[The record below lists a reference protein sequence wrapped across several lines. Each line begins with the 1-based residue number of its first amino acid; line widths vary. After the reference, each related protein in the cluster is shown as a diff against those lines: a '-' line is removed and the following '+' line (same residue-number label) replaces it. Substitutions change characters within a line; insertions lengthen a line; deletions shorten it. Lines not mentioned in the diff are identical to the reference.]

1 MRTTKIITF
10 SVPPAIEALIHKHA
24 EKEHMTISEFL
35 REAVRRYIAIA
46 ELEALSNTGKK
57 MTKKKNLQ
65 ERDVE
70 KWISESRRKKIK

>member
-24 EKEHMTISEFL
+24 EREHMTISEFL

-46 ELEALSNTGKK
+46 ELEAMSNTGRN
-57 MTKKKNLQ
+57 MTKKKHLKESNI
-65 ERDVE
+65 E
-70 KWISESRRKKIK
+70 KWVSESRRKN